1 MRNLLKYLLLYIV
14 CFGGFLS
21 LSAGENA
28 PHEDKYNIQD
38 EIIYSFH
45 ASMGFDYLTKEESDM
60 IPTDSILDYLEASK
74 QYKTYFELERVIIKS
89 FLFRGE
95 IRFAIAQSEQMYSK
109 ASIWSDHLGMA
120 LALNAMG
127 EVYSYTGRIK
137 EAGDTYAQAL
147 ELFDQLHNE
156 DIHIH
161 ILLV

>member
-1 MRNLLKYLLLYIV
+1 
-14 CFGGFLS
+14 
-21 LSAGENA
+21 
-28 PHEDKYNIQD
+28 
-38 EIIYSFH
+38 
-45 ASMGFDYLTKEESDM
+45 M
-60 IPTDSILDYLEASK
+60 IPTDSITRLSEASK

-109 ASIWSDHLGMA
+109 ASVWSDHLGMA

-147 ELFDQLHNE
+147 ELFDRLHGE
-156 DIHIH
+156 DIHIRM
-161 ILLV
+161 LLVD